1 MKDFRGKTAVITGG
15 ASGIGLAIAERL
27 AREGMSIVLGD
38 IEQAALDRA
47 VPTVTSHGVPAI
59 GVVTDVTR
67 FESVVALERRAVEAF
82 GKVHVLCN
90 NAGVGPQED
99 VPMWELPLNDWRWTF
114 AVNMWGVIHG
124 VKAFLPGML
133 AHGETGHVVNTSSGN
148 GGLIVLPTT
157 PIYASSKSAVST
169 LTEALHFQL
178 AGMSAKIKAAVLYP
192 GPNIVTSNIFT
203 ASRNRLPEYERET
216 PQAMPPI
223 TLDMIKQFAEA
234 GGKTLATTTPAEVA
248 EHFIDGIRADRY
260 YILPASED
268 GDRRIRERTEG
279 VLARRDPVEPRVF

>member
-1 MKDFRGKTAVITGG
+1 VKDFKGKTAVITGG
-15 ASGIGLAIAERL
+15 ASGIGLAVAERL
-27 AREGMSIVLGD
+27 AREGVNIVLGD
-38 IEQAALDRA
+38 IEQSALDRA
-47 VPTVTSHGVPAI
+47 VARVMTHGVPAL

-67 FESVVALERRAVEAF
+67 FEAVVELERRAVEVF

-90 NAGVGPQED
+90 NAGVGAQED

-114 AVNMWGVIHG
+114 AVNVWGVIHG
-124 VKAFLPGML
+124 VKAFVPGML
-133 AHGETGHVVNTSSGN
+133 AHGEAGHVVNTSSGN

-157 PIYASSKSAVST
+157 PIYATSKSAVSA

-178 AGMSAKIKAAVLYP
+178 TGMGAKIKASVLYP

-216 PQAMPPI
+216 PQVMPPI

-234 GGKTLATTTPAEVA
+234 GGKTLATTEPAEVA
-248 EHFIDGIRADRY
+248 EHFLEGIRADRY
-260 YILPASED
+260 YILPANED
-268 GDRRIRERTEG
+268 GDRVSASGPTGSWHDGTR
-279 VLARRDPVEPRVF
+279 

>member
-1 MKDFRGKTAVITGG
+1 MKDLDGKTAVITGG

-27 AREGMSIVLGD
+27 TREGMNIVLGD
-38 IEQAALDRA
+38 IEQTALDRA
-47 VPTVTSHGVPAI
+47 VAQVMSHGVPAI

-67 FESVVALERRAVEAF
+67 FEAVAELERRAVEAF

-99 VPMWELPLNDWRWTF
+99 VPMWELPLSDWRWTF
-114 AVNMWGVIHG
+114 AVNVWGVIHG
-124 VKAFLPGML
+124 VKAFVPGML
-133 AHGETGHVVNTSSGN
+133 AHGEAGHVVNTSSGN

-157 PIYASSKSAVST
+157 PIYATSKSAVST

-178 AGMSAKIKAAVLYP
+178 AGMGAKIKASVLYP

-223 TLDMIKQFAEA
+223 TLEMIQQFAEA
-234 GGKTLATTTPAEVA
+234 GGKKLATTTPGEVA
-248 EHFIDGIRADRY
+248 EHFLDGIRADRY

-268 GDRRIRERTEG
+268 GDRRIRERTEA
-279 VLARRDPVEPRVF
+279 VLARRDPVATNVF

>member
-1 MKDFRGKTAVITGG
+1 MQDFKGKTAVITGG

-27 AREGMSIVLGD
+27 AREGMNIVLGD

-47 VPTVTSHGVPAI
+47 VASIAAHGTRAI

-67 FESVVALERRAVEAF
+67 FEAVVELERRAVEAF

-114 AVNMWGVIHG
+114 AVNVWGVIHG
-124 VKAFLPGML
+124 VKAFVPGML
-133 AHGETGHVVNTSSGN
+133 AHGEAGHVVNTSSGN

-157 PIYASSKSAVST
+157 PIYATSKSAVST

-178 AGMSAKIKAAVLYP
+178 TGMGAKIKASVLYP

-203 ASRNRLPEYERET
+203 ASRNRLPEYTRET
-216 PQAMPPI
+216 PQVMPPI
-223 TLDMIKQFAEA
+223 TLDMIRQFAEA
-234 GGKTLATTTPAEVA
+234 GGKKLATTEPAEVA
-248 EHFIDGIRADRY
+248 EHVIEGLRADRY
-260 YILPASED
+260 FILPASAD
-268 GDRRIRERTEG
+268 GDRRIRERTDA
-279 VLARRDPVEPRVF
+279 VLARRDPVAANVF